1 MHPTGS
7 AARGYHKMFRSSQHC
22 KGGAGGA
29 WDVENRQLRSI
40 SGASMRDPNF
50 WKGTFFRDIECN
62 RSIFPLCKSM
72 IFRFQ
77 QWEIQNFDFSYF
89 EVRTCPDQYYI

>member
-1 MHPTGS
+1 MENRLHVINYYLAPIILYRIINYMQIRR
-7 AARGYHKMFRSSQHC
+7 ARSPKIFRSSQHC

-50 WKGTFFRDIECN
+50 WKGTFFPDIGGN
-62 RSIFPLCKSM
+62 
-72 IFRFQ
+72 
-77 QWEIQNFDFSYF
+77 
-89 EVRTCPDQYYI
+89 

>member
-7 AARGYHKMFRSSQHC
+7 AARGYQQFFRSSQHC

-50 WKGTFFRDIECN
+50 WKGTFFPDIEGKKL
-62 RSIFPLCKSM
+62 IFALCKSM
-72 IFRFQ
+72 IFSVRS
-77 QWEIQNFDFSYF
+77 EIEKFDFSYF
-89 EVRTCPDQYYI
+89 EARTCPDQYYI

>member
-7 AARGYHKMFRSSQHC
+7 AARGYHKIFRSSQHC
-22 KGGAGGA
+22 KEGAARAGGA

-50 WKGTFFRDIECN
+50 WKGTFFPDIEGKKV
-62 RSIFPLCKSM
+62 IFAFVKAWFL
-72 IFRFQ
+72 RF
-77 QWEIQNFDFSYF
+77 
-89 EVRTCPDQYYI
+89 